1 MIMSQK
7 LGIKSKRNELIES
20 VIILSLILAALFLS
34 LSDPY
39 RMIPG
44 ASQMNFFIHE
54 FGHLVA
60 MTIPP
65 FSSYPLLIAIAGT
78 FFQLLVPTAFTIYF
92 FIQSRVLEG
101 AIFLCWLG
109 TNLVYVGVYMKD
121 AIYKTMPMADVFGPD
136 AIHDWEYIFR
146 EMGVILQAVEIGNFV
161 IYLGWGVMILSGVV
175 VGWRGVN
182 ISIRG

>member
-1 MIMSQK
+1 MNHDQ
-7 LGIKSKRNELIES
+7 GNKSKREGLIEAI
-20 VIILSLILAALFLS
+20 VILVLIMTALFLS
-34 LSDPY
+34 LTDPY

-44 ASQMNFFIHE
+44 ASQVSFFIHE

-65 FSSYPLLIAIAGT
+65 FSSHPLIIAFAGT
-78 FFQLLVPTAFTIYF
+78 FAQLLVPIAFTIYF
-92 FIQSRVLEG
+92 FIQRRVLEG

-121 AIYKTMPMADVFGPD
+121 AIYKSMPMADVFGPD

-146 EMGVILQAVEIGNFV
+146 EMGVVMRAVEIGTFFV
-161 IYLGWGVMILSGVV
+161 YFGWGVMILSGVV
-175 VGWRGVN
+175 VGWRVVRR
-182 ISIRG
+182 S